1 MCVVFLFFLI
11 QKQLT
16 LRLMDTNFIQDHDY
30 VMCRVRRIISKKVA
44 VHQQQEAGE
53 EAGEDDPKEDIQIQT
68 KDNKTVDDDPSV
80 TLPKDQESME
90 QSEEGGDQITDWGSA
105 FAQKLL
111 AHRQDCLD
119 EEKEELLLLPNPF
132 YEIDWVRG
140 WQLIT
145 PKT

>member
-1 MCVVFLFFLI
+1 MWVVLYFFLI

-44 VHQQQEAGE
+44 VHRQQ

-68 KDNKTVDDDPSV
+68 EDNKNVDDDPSV
-80 TLPKDQESME
+80 TLPEDQESME
-90 QSEEGGDQITDWGSA
+90 QSEEGGDEISNWGLA
-105 FAQKLL
+105 FTHKLL
-111 AHRQDCLD
+111 AHPQGCLD

-132 YEIDWVRG
+132 YEISWVRG

-145 PKT
+145 SNT